1 MELFGVAIVVF
12 LVGITLIVLVR
23 SEANRRN
30 RRARGNEAR
39 AALQRLTSS
48 VCEPPRRPRGPPRAG
63 PRR

>member
-30 RRARGNEAR
+30 RRARQRGAGR
-39 AALQRLTSS
+39 APKAN
-48 VCEPPRRPRGPPRAG
+48 V
-63 PRR
+63 